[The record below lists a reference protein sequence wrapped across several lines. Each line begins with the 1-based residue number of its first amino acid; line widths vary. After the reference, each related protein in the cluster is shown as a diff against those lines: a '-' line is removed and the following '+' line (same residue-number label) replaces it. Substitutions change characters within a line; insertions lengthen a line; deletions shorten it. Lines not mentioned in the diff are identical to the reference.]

1 MNNLTQEEI
10 LQLKQRNDLNADQC
24 DALLEL
30 ILGTPNRITDKLSDK
45 FNVNFREVRHKL
57 GRLADIQDG
66 ISEYQVTP
74 YGTVE

>member
-1 MNNLTQEEI
+1 MTIDDIQK
-10 LQLKQRNDLNADQC
+10 LKQRNDLSADEC

-45 FNVNFREVRHKL
+45 FNVNFRQVRHKL

-66 ISEYQVTP
+66 ISEYQVT
-74 YGTVE
+74 VE

>member
-1 MNNLTQEEI
+1 MTFDDIQK
-10 LQLKQRNDLNADQC
+10 LKQRNDLSADEC

-45 FNVNFREVRHKL
+45 FNVNFRQVRHKL

-66 ISEYQVTP
+66 ISEYQVT
-74 YGTVE
+74 VE

>member
-1 MNNLTQEEI
+1 MTIDDIQK
-10 LQLKQRNDLNADQC
+10 LKQRNDLSANEC

-45 FNVNFREVRHKL
+45 FNVNFRQVRHKL

-66 ISEYQVTP
+66 ISEYQVT
-74 YGTVE
+74 VE

>member
-1 MNNLTQEEI
+1 MTFDDIQK
-10 LQLKQRNDLNADQC
+10 LKQRNDLSAAEC

-45 FNVNFREVRHKL
+45 FNVNFRQVRHKL

-66 ISEYQVTP
+66 ISEYQVT
-74 YGTVE
+74 VE

>member
-1 MNNLTQEEI
+1 MTIDDIQK
-10 LQLKQRNDLNADQC
+10 LKQRNDLSAAEC

-45 FNVNFREVRHKL
+45 FNVNFRQVRHKL

-66 ISEYQVTP
+66 ISEYQVT
-74 YGTVE
+74 VE